1 MAPVAVI
8 LGAWQLAF
16 MNRPASHELTTGLK
30 QQARELGF
38 QLAGVCQAG
47 NPLRLA
53 EFHRW
58 LSAGYAGSMHYLA
71 ERAEAYK
78 HPSHV
83 LDGVQSILMLGMN
96 YSDSA
101 PSRASPG
108 SGQVAR
114 YAWGESDYHDVLHDR
129 LKRLKAWLIEQVPA
143 ALVRGIVDTAP
154 LLERDFAQQAGLGWI
169 GKNTMLISREEGSWF
184 FLAALLTDQ
193 SLVSDEP
200 FQADHCGT
208 CRACLDACPTDAFPS
223 AYVLDAQ
230 SCISYLT
237 IELREEIPTA
247 LREPMG
253 SWVFGCDICQ
263 QVCPWN
269 QPTGRVGVRQAEE
282 PAFSANSDLDPL
294 ELTRLFAM
302 TDDQFRERFRRTPLW
317 RSRRRGLLRN
327 AAIVLGNQQHQAA
340 LEALT
345 QGLHDEEVLVRG
357 ASAWAL
363 GRLGSPLARRAL
375 EQRRSLEAEPIVASE
390 IESALDMP
398 AASQDGPGVTSA

>member
-30 QQARELGF
+30 QKAREIGF

-58 LSAGYAGSMHYLA
+58 LSAGHAGSMHYLA
-71 ERAEAYK
+71 ERAEAYE

-169 GKNTMLISREEGSWF
+169 GKNTMLISRE
-184 FLAALLTDQ
+184 
-193 SLVSDEP
+193 
-200 FQADHCGT
+200 
-208 CRACLDACPTDAFPS
+208 
-223 AYVLDAQ
+223 
-230 SCISYLT
+230 
-237 IELREEIPTA
+237 
-247 LREPMG
+247 
-253 SWVFGCDICQ
+253 
-263 QVCPWN
+263 
-269 QPTGRVGVRQAEE
+269 
-282 PAFSANSDLDPL
+282 
-294 ELTRLFAM
+294 
-302 TDDQFRERFRRTPLW
+302 
-317 RSRRRGLLRN
+317 
-327 AAIVLGNQQHQAA
+327 
-340 LEALT
+340 
-345 QGLHDEEVLVRG
+345 
-357 ASAWAL
+357 
-363 GRLGSPLARRAL
+363 
-375 EQRRSLEAEPIVASE
+375 
-390 IESALDMP
+390 
-398 AASQDGPGVTSA
+398 